1 MIVVRH
7 GGGGDVQA
15 GESVLGFRNYEQGR
29 EKFQAETL
37 DFVWLDEE
45 PPHDIYMEAITRTN
59 TTLGPV
65 YMTFTPLMGMSA
77 TVKRFLIDKHTGTVV
92 VFMGIYDAEHST
104 REQADAILAS
114 YPDHEREARAYGK
127 PVLGSGA
134 VFPVPESSIIVPPF
148 NIPDSWPRICGL
160 DLGGITRRPHPGW
173 RTTSTRTSSTCT
185 TSTRPSSSRFP
196 CTPAPSRAAAAGS
209 RWPGPRRPAGAERHW
224 HTDARRLPGRGRVHA
239 AGAHAVRGRLQWRRG
254 RHPNHAQPHGLWPVQ
269 GVFAPGTLAF
279 RVPHLPPQGWRH
291 REDRRRR
298 HLRIP
303 LWRDVPSLR
312 GSQHADQL
320 QTTQETWRA

>member
-92 VFMGIYDAEHST
+92 VFMGIYDAEHYT

-160 DLGGITRRPHPGW
+160 DLGWDHPTAASWLAHNLDADIIYVYDVYAAKQQPVSVHASAIKGRGSWIPVAWPTTPCRRRKTLAHRCATPTWP
-173 RTTSTRTSSTCT
+173 RACPCCRSAR
-185 TSTRPSSSRFP
+185 SSRTAP
-196 CTPAPSRAAAAGS
+196 MASRPASKSCSTAWSLAGS
-209 RWPGPRRPAGAERHW
+209 RCFRTWNSGFPSTAP
-224 HTDARRLPGRGRVHA
+224 TTARM
-239 AGAHAVRGRLQWRRG
+239 
-254 RHPNHAQPHGLWPVQ
+254 
-269 GVFAPGTLAF
+269 AP
-279 RVPHLPPQGWRH
+279 
-291 REDRRRR
+291 
-298 HLRIP
+298 
-303 LWRDVPSLR
+303 S
-312 GSQHADQL
+312 
-320 QTTQETWRA
+320 